1 MRARGVSHRQAE
13 CPVAR
18 TVDVIGDRWSLLI
31 VRDAFDGIRRFSE
44 LQRNLGLAKN
54 ILAARLRELVAQG
67 ILEVV
72 PAADGSAYH
81 EYVLT
86 AKGRELFS
94 VIVALRKWGEMYL
107 FEEGEPHS
115 TLLDTESELP
125 VGLQVTNAAG
135 HPISAADAFVRK
147 VPASSA

>member
-1 MRARGVSHRQAE
+1 MHARGVSHRQAE

-31 VRDAFDGIRRFSE
+31 VRDVLDGIGRFSE

-54 ILAARLRELVAQG
+54 ILTTRLRELVTHG

-81 EYVLT
+81 EYALT
-86 AKGRELFS
+86 PKGRELFG
-94 VIVALRKWGEMYL
+94 VIVALRQWGEAHM
-107 FEEGEPHS
+107 FDEGEPHS
-115 TLLDTESELP
+115 RLLDNEHQQP
-125 VGLQVTNAAG
+125 VSYQVTDAEG
-135 HPISAADAFVRK
+135 RPITAEDAFVRK
-147 VPASSA
+147 VRPA

>member
-1 MRARGVSHRQAE
+1 MRARGVSHRRAE

-18 TVDVIGDRWSLLI
+18 TVDIVGDRWSLLI
-31 VRDAFDGIRRFSE
+31 IRDAFDGIRRFGE

-54 ILAARLRELVAQG
+54 ILATRLRELVAQG

-86 AKGRELFS
+86 TKGSELFS
-94 VIVALRKWGEMYL
+94 VIVALRKWGEAYL
-107 FEEGEPHS
+107 FDEDEPRS
-115 TLLDTESELP
+115 VLLDTENKLP
-125 VGLQVTNAAG
+125 VTLQITNAAG
-135 HPISAADAFVRK
+135 DPISAADAFVRK
-147 VPASSA
+147 VPAGPA

>member
-1 MRARGVSHRQAE
+1 MAARGVSHQRAE

-54 ILAARLRELVAQG
+54 ILAARLRTLVAQG
-67 ILEVV
+67 ILDVV

-86 AKGRELFS
+86 AKGRELFG
-94 VIVALRKWGEMYL
+94 VIVALRKWGETHL
-107 FEEGEPHS
+107 FEEDEPHS
-115 TLLDTESELP
+115 ALLDTEHELP
-125 VGLQVTNAAG
+125 VTLQVTNAKG
-135 HPISAADAFVRK
+135 RPISAADAFVRK
-147 VPASSA
+147 VSTSST

>member
-1 MRARGVSHRQAE
+1 MQARGVSHRQAE

-31 VRDAFDGIRRFSE
+31 IRDAFDGIRRFSE

-54 ILAARLRELVAQG
+54 ILAARLRELMAQG

-86 AKGRELFS
+86 AKGRELFG

-107 FEEGEPHS
+107 FEEDEPHS